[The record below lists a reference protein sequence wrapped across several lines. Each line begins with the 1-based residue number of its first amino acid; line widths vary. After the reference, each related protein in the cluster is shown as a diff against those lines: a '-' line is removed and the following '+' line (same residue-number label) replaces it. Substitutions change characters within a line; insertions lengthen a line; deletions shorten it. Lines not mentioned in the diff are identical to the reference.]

1 MSSVA
6 EIRKAID
13 RLFSDRSVPA
23 EVTLENLKDLRDTI
37 DIYIDAIETDLNNA

>member
-6 EIRKAID
+6 EIKKAID
-13 RLFSDRSVPA
+13 RLFSDRSVSA